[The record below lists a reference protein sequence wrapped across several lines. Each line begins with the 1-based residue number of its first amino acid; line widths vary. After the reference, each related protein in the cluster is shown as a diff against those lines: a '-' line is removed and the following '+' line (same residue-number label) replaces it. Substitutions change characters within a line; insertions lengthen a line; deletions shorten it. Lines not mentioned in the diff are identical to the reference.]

1 MTRKK
6 SGLENKTKTVLGVS
20 FNKGPCT
27 EPGMIPAEEISARG
41 KSPAGALKILRMQ
54 ALARGVNRVYN
65 LTRHT
70 HSCDF
75 TYSATIYGPKNDSNY
90 SAAD

>member
-1 MTRKK
+1 MARKN
-6 SGLENKTKTVLGVS
+6 SGLESKTVLGVS

-27 EPGMIPAEEISARG
+27 EPGMVPSEEISAQG
-41 KSPAGALKILRMQ
+41 KSPAGALKLLRMQ
-54 ALARGVNRVYN
+54 ALARGVNRVYD

-70 HSCDF
+70 HSRDF
-75 TYSATIYGPKNDSNY
+75 TYSATIYRPEDDSNY